1 MDDKNIQIEPKKG
14 FLYVLSE
21 KYQAKAQGFA
31 FLAPEV
37 LKKMLKNLTKSVLCF
52 GDKKDAERFDC
63 IMGDK
68 KSLQR
73 IYEADGTYKYILNVG
88 GWFVLLK
95 NPEHIALAD
104 KVFRLRSLRLVEL
117 IFLKREFWNVPKEL
131 NLIQRLGYHV
141 FNIRDQVR
149 TLFFGIE
156 R

>member
-1 MDDKNIQIEPKKG
+1 MA
-14 FLYVLSE
+14 YSHVLSE
-21 KYQAKAQGFA
+21 EYQAKAQGYA

-37 LKKMLKNLTKSVLCF
+37 LKKILKNLTVYLLDLANEKDADKFDLII
-52 GDKKDAERFDC
+52 GDKR
-63 IMGDK
+63 
-68 KSLQR
+68 SLQR
-73 IYEADGTYKYILNVG
+73 IYEADGTYKYLLNVG

-104 KVFRLRSLRLVEL
+104 KIFRLRSLRLVEL
-117 IFLKREFWNVPKEL
+117 IFLKREFWNPPKEL
-131 NLIQRLGYHV
+131 DLVQRAGYRV

>member
-1 MDDKNIQIEPKKG
+1 MD
-14 FLYVLSE
+14 LSYVLSE

-37 LKKMLKNLTKSVLCF
+37 LKKILKNLTMYSLGLANEKDADKLDLVI
-52 GDKKDAERFDC
+52 GDKR
-63 IMGDK
+63 
-68 KSLQR
+68 SLQR
-73 IYEADGTYKYILNVG
+73 IYEADGTYKYLLNVG

-104 KVFRLRSLRLVEL
+104 KIFRLRSSRLVEL
-117 IFLKREFWNVPKEL
+117 VFLKREFWNVPKEF
-131 NLIQRLGYHV
+131 NLQQRLGYRV
-141 FNIRDQVR
+141 YNIRDQVR